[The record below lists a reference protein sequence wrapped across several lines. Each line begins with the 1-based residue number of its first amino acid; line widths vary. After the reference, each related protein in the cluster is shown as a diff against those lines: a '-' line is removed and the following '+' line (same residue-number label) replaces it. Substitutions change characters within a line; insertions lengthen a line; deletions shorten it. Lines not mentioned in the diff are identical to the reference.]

1 MRKDE
6 KMKKD
11 KYKIQIGDAMF
22 EASKMYNKVIQHTIL
37 DIYFEKYVTG
47 YKTVVVTESYLGK
60 QTKYAS
66 DVCNWYDSLKEA
78 EEALNKR

>member
-11 KYKIQIGDAMF
+11 KYKIQIGDVMF

-47 YKTVVVTESYLGK
+47 YKTVVVTVSYLGK